1 MKSSHRLAASR
12 HWISAALLTIAT
24 APLVSAQEAQPA
36 EPALARTM
44 NDADIAWGPCPP
56 FLPQGCGLAVLHG
69 DAAKP
74 NSDVF
79 LRIPGGAPLPM
90 HWHSSAERM
99 ILVAG
104 ELRVTYQGQPEAV
117 LKAGSYA
124 YGPAKRPHEGV
135 CASDEAC
142 VLFIAFEGPV
152 DAVPGLPGD
161 AAH

>member
-1 MKSSHRLAASR
+1 MTAIRNNHAPLSMLC
-12 HWISAALLTIAT
+12 IALLAFTM
-24 APLVSAQEAQPA
+24 SASGAQADAQSA

-44 NDADIAWGPCPP
+44 SDADIAWGACPP

-79 LRIPGGAPLPM
+79 LRIPAHAPLPM

-124 YGPAKRPHEGV
+124 YGPAKRAHEGMCV
-135 CASDEAC
+135 SDEAC

-152 DAVPGLPGD
+152 DAVAGLPDD

>member
-1 MKSSHRLAASR
+1 MKANNPEYSAWSLLCASLLALATSASG
-12 HWISAALLTIAT
+12 
-24 APLVSAQEAQPA
+24 APADAQPA

-79 LRIPGGAPLPM
+79 LRIPAHAPLPM

-117 LKAGSYA
+117 LKPGSYA
-124 YGPAKRPHEGV
+124 YGPAKRPHEGMCV
-135 CASDEAC
+135 SDEAC

-152 DAVPGLPGD
+152 DAVAGLPGD
-161 AAH
+161 AGH